1 MIKKRAQEE
10 IVGFVLIILLVTV
23 ISLVFLAIK
32 IRQPAE
38 KIDSREMASFLQST
52 MKYSTECYS
61 NPEIRYDVKDLIV
74 GCYNTEKCLNNKTAC
89 SVLNETLSNLL
100 KNTWKPGKDNP
111 IKSYF
116 FKVYGKENNRTI
128 LQLREGA
135 CLGAKEGGIISIPVY
150 SSILK
155 AEIEVCS

>member
-1 MIKKRAQEE
+1 MMRKRSQEE

-38 KIDSREMASFLQST
+38 KIDSREMASFLQSA
-52 MKYSTECYS
+52 MQYSTDCYS

-74 GCYNTEKCLNNKTAC
+74 GCYNTEKCLNNKSAC
-89 SVLNETLSNLL
+89 SILNGTLSDLL
-100 KNTWKPGKDNP
+100 KNSWKPGKDNP
-111 IKSYF
+111 IKSYSF
-116 FKVYGKENNRTI
+116 RVYGKENNRAI
-128 LQLREGA
+128 IQLKEGV
-135 CLGAKEGGIISIPVY
+135 CLGVKEGSSISIPVY